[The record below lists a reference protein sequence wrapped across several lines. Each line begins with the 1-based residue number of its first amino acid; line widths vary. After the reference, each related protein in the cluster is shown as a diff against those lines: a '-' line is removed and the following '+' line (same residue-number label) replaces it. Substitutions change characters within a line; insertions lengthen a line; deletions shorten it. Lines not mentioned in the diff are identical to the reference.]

1 MMQTAAESPA
11 FETAS
16 PIRSTNASR
25 PRTQLTGIQLLPSRR
40 ARRIAPEQG
49 RAIEKLAHAI
59 EYLTDELT
67 LQCMTARSESFQPQ
81 PTLAAIE
88 LLKRCNREIYLACP
102 PIPTFTE
109 RMRHWFGRTPASVSH

>member
-11 FETAS
+11 FAPACS
-16 PIRSTNASR
+16 IRSATGSR
-25 PRTQLTGIQLLPSRR
+25 PRMRLLPSRR

-102 PIPTFTE
+102 PMPTFTE
-109 RMRHWFGRTPASVSH
+109 RMRHWFGRTAASVSH

>member
-1 MMQTAAESPA
+1 MTQTAAESPA
-11 FETAS
+11 FAPACS
-16 PIRSTNASR
+16 LRSVSGSR
-25 PRTQLTGIQLLPSRR
+25 SRIQLLPSRR
-40 ARRIAPEQG
+40 VRRISPEQG

-88 LLKRCNREIYLACP
+88 MLKRCNREIYLACP
-102 PIPTFTE
+102 PVPTFTE
-109 RMRHWFGRTPASVSH
+109 RMRHWFGRTAASVSH